1 MESLPQQQSQSVQE
15 GQSLSLKPMA
25 SEQEDYSE
33 WVLKQN
39 AELLSQWL
47 NESNNP

>member
-1 MESLPQQQSQSVQE
+1 MESLPRQQSKSMQE

-39 AELLSQWL
+39 ADLLSQWL
-47 NESNNP
+47 NESNQP